1 MNRRRPEPVSRRY
14 DIADAGTRRGILEA
28 LENLGPTERRT
39 EDWCDWVLAFEDEGE
54 RLVLKQYSKGTLMIQ
69 GKADHLL
76 QVILHVLSPFLDEPA
91 EAAGN
96 GSGDGDRSGVHDG
109 SDGSSGGDR
118 SGGGGT
124 GAGTRKLPLPHIG
137 TDESGKGD
145 YFGPLVV
152 GGVMVETGTR
162 KQLVT
167 LGIRDSKQ
175 LGDARC
181 RELAA
186 EIRRICVG
194 KYREVIIPPER
205 YNTLYEEFRREGR
218 NLNHLLAWGHA
229 RTIES
234 LLESAPCRLAVTDQ
248 FGNES
253 YIRSRLMKKGREI
266 ELIQEH
272 RGERYLAVAAA
283 SILARDR
290 FLEYLERLSGEAG
303 LTLPKG
309 AGAPVVAAGRKY
321 VEQHGVD
328 KLPTVAKMH
337 YKTTAQ
343 VV

>member
-1 MNRRRPEPVSRRY
+1 MNRGRPEPVSRRY

-54 RLVLKQYSKGTLMIQ
+54 KLVLKQYRKGTLMIQ
-69 GKADHLL
+69 GKAGHLL
-76 QVILHVLSPFLDEPA
+76 QVILHVLSPFLDEHA
-91 EAAGN
+91 ETAANGSGGGN
-96 GSGDGDRSGVHDG
+96 GSGD
-109 SDGSSGGDR
+109 
-118 SGGGGT
+118 
-124 GAGTRKLPLPHIG
+124 AGTRKLPLPHIG

-152 GGVMVETGTR
+152 GGVLVETGTR

-167 LGIRDSKQ
+167 LGIRDSKK
-175 LGDARC
+175 LGDATC
-181 RELAA
+181 RKLAA
-186 EIRRICVG
+186 EIRRICIG

-234 LLESAPCRLAVTDQ
+234 LLEGNPCRLAVTDQ

-321 VEQHGVD
+321 VERHGAD
-328 KLPTVAKMH
+328 KLPSVAKMH

>member
-1 MNRRRPEPVSRRY
+1 MTRVRAEPVSRRY
-14 DIADAGTRRGILEA
+14 DIADAGRRRGILEA

-39 EDWCDWVLAFEDEGE
+39 EDWCDWVLVFEDEGE
-54 RLVLKQYSKGTLMIQ
+54 RLVLKQYRKGTLMIQ
-69 GKADHLL
+69 GRAGHLL

-91 EAAGN
+91 EAAA
-96 GSGDGDRSGVHDG
+96 DG
-109 SDGSSGGDR
+109 SAGGPA
-118 SGGGGT
+118 GT
-124 GAGTRKLPLPHIG
+124 GTRKLPLPHIG

-152 GGVMVETGTR
+152 GGVLVETGTR

-167 LGIRDSKQ
+167 LGIRDSKK

-234 LLESAPCRLAVTDQ
+234 LLECAPCRLAVTDQ
-248 FGNES
+248 FGNEG

-290 FLEYLERLSGEAG
+290 FLEYLDRLSGEAG
-303 LTLPKG
+303 LRLPKG
-309 AGAPVVAAGRKY
+309 AGAPVVAAGREY
-321 VEQHGVD
+321 VERHGVD

-337 YKTTAQ
+337 YKTTVQ

>member
-1 MNRRRPEPVSRRY
+1 MNRGRPEPVSRRY
-14 DIADAGTRRGILEA
+14 DVADTGKRRGILEA

-54 RLVLKQYSKGTLMIQ
+54 RLVLKQYRKGTLMIQ
-69 GKADHLL
+69 GRADHLL

-96 GSGDGDRSGVHDG
+96 GSAADAGSADG
-109 SDGSSGGDR
+109 SGGAR
-118 SGGGGT
+118 
-124 GAGTRKLPLPHIG
+124 TRKLPHPHIG

-152 GGVMVETGTR
+152 GGVLVETGTR
-162 KQLVT
+162 ERLVT
-167 LGIRDSKQ
+167 LGIRDSKK

-234 LLESAPCRLAVTDQ
+234 LLESTPCRLAVTDQ

-253 YIRSRLMKKGREI
+253 YIRFRLMKKGREI

-290 FLEYLERLSGEAG
+290 FLEYLESLSGAAG

-321 VEQHGVD
+321 VERHGVD
-328 KLPTVAKMH
+328 KLPSVAKMH
-337 YKTTAQ
+337 YKTTVQ
-343 VV
+343 VVQSRIIP

>member
-1 MNRRRPEPVSRRY
+1 MNRGRPEPVSRRY
-14 DIADAGTRRGILEA
+14 DVADAGKRRGILEA

-54 RLVLKQYSKGTLMIQ
+54 RLVLKQYRKGTLMIQ
-69 GKADHLL
+69 GRADHLL

-96 GSGDGDRSGVHDG
+96 GSVADAGSADGP
-109 SDGSSGGDR
+109 GGAR
-118 SGGGGT
+118 
-124 GAGTRKLPLPHIG
+124 TRKLPHPHIG

-152 GGVMVETGTR
+152 GGVLVETGTR
-162 KQLVT
+162 ERLVT
-167 LGIRDSKQ
+167 LGIRDSKK

-205 YNTLYEEFRREGR
+205 YNTLYEEFRREDR

-234 LLESAPCRLAVTDQ
+234 LLESTPCQLAVTDQ

-290 FLEYLERLSGEAG
+290 FLEHLERLSGEAG

-321 VEQHGVD
+321 VERHGVD
-328 KLPTVAKMH
+328 KLPSVAKMH

>member
-1 MNRRRPEPVSRRY
+1 MNRGRPEPVSRRY
-14 DIADAGTRRGILEA
+14 DVADTGKRRGILEA

-54 RLVLKQYSKGTLMIQ
+54 RLVLKQYRKGTLMIQ
-69 GKADHLL
+69 GRADHLL

-96 GSGDGDRSGVHDG
+96 GSAADAGSADG
-109 SDGSSGGDR
+109 SGGAR
-118 SGGGGT
+118 
-124 GAGTRKLPLPHIG
+124 TRKLPHPHIG

-152 GGVMVETGTR
+152 GGVLVETGTR
-162 KQLVT
+162 ERLVT
-167 LGIRDSKQ
+167 LGIRDSKK

-234 LLESAPCRLAVTDQ
+234 LLESTPCRLAVTDQ

-290 FLEYLERLSGEAG
+290 FLEHLERLSGEAG

-321 VEQHGVD
+321 VERHGVD
-328 KLPTVAKMH
+328 KLPSVAKMH
-337 YKTTAQ
+337 YKTTVQ
-343 VV
+343 VVQSRIIP

>member
-1 MNRRRPEPVSRRY
+1 MNRSKPEPVSRRY
-14 DIADAGTRRGILEA
+14 DIADAGRRRGILEA

-54 RLVLKQYSKGTLMIQ
+54 RLVLKQYRKGTLMIQ
-69 GKADHLL
+69 GRADHLL

-91 EAAGN
+91 EAATG
-96 GSGDGDRSGVHDG
+96 GSADG
-109 SDGSSGGDR
+109 SGGDR
-118 SGGGGT
+118 SG

-145 YFGPLVV
+145 FFGPLVV

-162 KQLVT
+162 QKLVT
-167 LGIRDSKQ
+167 LGIRDSKK

-234 LLESAPCRLAVTDQ
+234 LLEGSPCRLAVTDQ
-248 FGNES
+248 FGNEN

-290 FLEYLERLSGEAG
+290 FLEHLERLSGEAG

-321 VEQHGVD
+321 VERHGAE
-328 KLPTVAKMH
+328 KLPSVAKTH

>member
-1 MNRRRPEPVSRRY
+1 MNRGRPEPVSRRY
-14 DIADAGTRRGILEA
+14 DVADTGKRRGILEA

-54 RLVLKQYSKGTLMIQ
+54 RLVLKQYRKGTLMIQ
-69 GKADHLL
+69 GRADHLL

-96 GSGDGDRSGVHDG
+96 GSAADAGSADG
-109 SDGSSGGDR
+109 SGGAR
-118 SGGGGT
+118 
-124 GAGTRKLPLPHIG
+124 TRKLPHPHIG

-152 GGVMVETGTR
+152 GGVLVETGTR
-162 KQLVT
+162 ERLVT
-167 LGIRDSKQ
+167 MGIRDSKK
-175 LGDARC
+175 LGDSRC

-234 LLESAPCRLAVTDQ
+234 LLESTPCRLAVTDQ

-290 FLEYLERLSGEAG
+290 FLEHLERLSGEAG

-321 VEQHGVD
+321 VERHGVD
-328 KLPTVAKMH
+328 KLPSVAKMH
-337 YKTTAQ
+337 YKTTVQ
-343 VV
+343 VVQSRIIP

>member
-1 MNRRRPEPVSRRY
+1 MNRGKPEPVSRRY
-14 DIADAGTRRGILEA
+14 DIADVGTRRGILEA

-54 RLVLKQYSKGTLMIQ
+54 RLVLKQYRKGTLMIQ
-69 GKADHLL
+69 GRAGNLL
-76 QVILHVLSPFLDEPA
+76 QVILHVLSPFLDETA
-91 EAAGN
+91 ETAGVGFGGRNGKGSAN
-96 GSGDGDRSGVHDG
+96 GSG
-109 SDGSSGGDR
+109 
-118 SGGGGT
+118 

-152 GGVMVETGTR
+152 GGVLVENGTR
-162 KQLVT
+162 DRLVT
-167 LGIRDSKQ
+167 LGIRDSKK
-175 LGDARC
+175 LGDATC
-181 RELAA
+181 RKLAA

-234 LLESAPCRLAVTDQ
+234 LLESAPCQLAVTDQ

-303 LTLPKG
+303 LILPKG
-309 AGAPVVAAGRKY
+309 AGAPVIAAGRKY
-321 VEQHGVD
+321 VERHGVD
-328 KLPTVAKMH
+328 RLHSVAKMH

>member
-1 MNRRRPEPVSRRY
+1 MNRGSPKPVSRRF
-14 DIADAGTRRGILEA
+14 DIGDAGTRRGILDA

-54 RLVLKQYSKGTLMIQ
+54 RLVLKQYRKGTLMVQ
-69 GKADHLL
+69 GRADHLL

-91 EAAGN
+91 ETAGT
-96 GSGDGDRSGVHDG
+96 GSGDGAGPGAAAGSG
-109 SDGSSGGDR
+109 SGAK
-118 SGGGGT
+118 SGT
-124 GAGTRKLPLPHIG
+124 GAVTRKLPLPHIG

-152 GGVMVETGTR
+152 GGVLVETGTWKR
-162 KQLVT
+162 LAT
-167 LGIRDSKQ
+167 LGVRDSKK
-175 LGDARC
+175 LGDDRC
-181 RELAA
+181 RKLAA

-234 LLESAPCRLAVTDQ
+234 LLECAPCQLAVTDQ

-290 FLEYLERLSGEAG
+290 FLEYLERLSSEAG
-303 LTLPKG
+303 LILPKG

-321 VEQHGVD
+321 VERHGVD
-328 KLPTVAKMH
+328 KLPSVAKMH

>member
-1 MNRRRPEPVSRRY
+1 MNRGRPEPVSRRY
-14 DIADAGTRRGILEA
+14 DIADAGTRHGILEA

-54 RLVLKQYSKGTLMIQ
+54 RLVLKQYGKGTLMIQ
-69 GKADHLL
+69 GRAGHLL

-91 EAAGN
+91 ESAADGSGGGN
-96 GSGDGDRSGVHDG
+96 GSG
-109 SDGSSGGDR
+109 
-118 SGGGGT
+118 

-152 GGVMVETGTR
+152 GGVLVETGTR
-162 KQLVT
+162 ERLVT
-167 LGIRDSKQ
+167 LGIRDSKK
-175 LGDARC
+175 LGDATC
-181 RELAA
+181 RKLAA

-234 LLESAPCRLAVTDQ
+234 LLEGTPCRLAVTDQ

-303 LTLPKG
+303 LILPKG
-309 AGAPVVAAGRKY
+309 ASAPVVAAGRKY
-321 VEQHGVD
+321 VARHGVE
-328 KLPTVAKMH
+328 KLPSVAKMH

>member
-14 DIADAGTRRGILEA
+14 DIADAGMRRGILEA
-28 LENLGPTERRT
+28 LEHLGPTERRT

-54 RLVLKQYSKGTLMIQ
+54 KLVLKQYRKGTLMIQ
-69 GKADHLL
+69 GRADHLL
-76 QVILHVLSPFLDEPA
+76 HVILHALSPFLNESA
-91 EAAGN
+91 EATGDGSAG
-96 GSGDGDRSGVHDG
+96 GSGVGDG
-109 SDGSSGGDR
+109 SG
-118 SGGGGT
+118 
-124 GAGTRKLPLPHIG
+124 GAGTRSLPLPYIG

-145 YFGPLVV
+145 FFGPLVV
-152 GGVMVETGTR
+152 GGVLVETGTR
-162 KQLVT
+162 KKLVT
-167 LGIRDSKQ
+167 LGIRDSKK
-175 LGDARC
+175 LGDATC
-181 RELAA
+181 RKLAT

-234 LLESAPCRLAVTDQ
+234 LLESAPCQLAVADQ

-303 LTLPKG
+303 LALPKG

-321 VEQHGVD
+321 VERHGVD
-328 KLPTVAKMH
+328 KLPSVAKMH
-337 YKTTAQ
+337 YRTTAQ

>member
-54 RLVLKQYSKGTLMIQ
+54 RLVLKQYRKGTLMVQ
-69 GKADHLL
+69 GRAGHLL

-91 EAAGN
+91 ETG
-96 GSGDGDRSGVHDG
+96 GDG
-109 SDGSSGGDR
+109 
-118 SGGGGT
+118 SGGGSGSG

-152 GGVMVETGTR
+152 GGVLVETRTR
-162 KQLVT
+162 ERLVT
-167 LGIRDSKQ
+167 LGIRDSKK
-175 LGDARC
+175 LGDATC
-181 RELAA
+181 RKLAA

-234 LLESAPCRLAVTDQ
+234 LLESAPCPLAVTDQ

-303 LTLPKG
+303 LILPKG
-309 AGAPVVAAGRKY
+309 AGAAVVAAGRKY
-321 VEQHGVD
+321 VERHGVD
-328 KLPTVAKMH
+328 KLPSVAKMH

>member
-1 MNRRRPEPVSRRY
+1 M
-14 DIADAGTRRGILEA
+14 RRGIREA
-28 LENLGPTERRT
+28 LENLGPSERRN

-54 RLVLKQYSKGTLMIQ
+54 RLVLKQYRKGTLMIQ
-69 GKADHLL
+69 GRAGHLL
-76 QVILHVLSPFLDEPA
+76 RVILHVLSPFLDEPA
-91 EAAGN
+91 VAAAG
-96 GSGDGDRSGVHDG
+96 GSGGG
-109 SDGSSGGDR
+109 SGGADR
-118 SGGGGT
+118 SGGGNGGPERSG

-152 GGVMVETGTR
+152 GGVLVETGTR
-162 KQLVT
+162 KQLVA
-167 LGIRDSKQ
+167 LGIRDSKK
-175 LGDARC
+175 LSDARC
-181 RELAA
+181 REMAA
-186 EIRRICVG
+186 GIRRICVG

-253 YIRSRLMKKGREI
+253 YIRSRLMRKGREI

-303 LTLPKG
+303 LVLPKG

-321 VEQHGVD
+321 VERHGAD
-328 KLPTVAKMH
+328 KLPSVAKMH
-337 YKTTAQ
+337 YKTTVQ

>member
-1 MNRRRPEPVSRRY
+1 MNRSRPEPVSRRY
-14 DIADAGTRRGILEA
+14 DIAADGKRRGILEA

-54 RLVLKQYSKGTLMIQ
+54 KLVLKQYRKGTLMIQ
-69 GKADHLL
+69 GRADHLL
-76 QVILHVLSPFLDEPA
+76 RVILHVLSPFLDEPA
-91 EAAGN
+91 ETAAN
-96 GSGDGDRSGVHDG
+96 GSGRAYESGAANG
-109 SDGSSGGDR
+109 SRGANGSGGAYV
-118 SGGGGT
+118 SGGASDKSGGT
-124 GAGTRKLPLPHIG
+124 GIRKLPLPHIG

-152 GGVMVETGTR
+152 GGVLVETGPR

-167 LGIRDSKQ
+167 LGIRDSKK

-205 YNTLYEEFRREGR
+205 YNTLYEEFRREGS
-218 NLNHLLAWGHA
+218 NLN

-234 LLESAPCRLAVTDQ
+234 LLESAPCPLAVTDQ

-321 VEQHGVD
+321 VERHGVD
-328 KLPTVAKMH
+328 KLPSVAKMH

>member
-1 MNRRRPEPVSRRY
+1 MNRGKPEPVSRRY
-14 DIADAGTRRGILEA
+14 DITDAGTRRGILEA
-28 LENLGPTERRT
+28 LENIGPTERRT

-54 RLVLKQYSKGTLMIQ
+54 KLVLKQYRKGTLMIQ

-76 QVILHVLSPFLDEPA
+76 QVILHVLSPFLDEPV
-91 EAAGN
+91 EAAG
-96 GSGDGDRSGVHDG
+96 DG
-109 SDGSSGGDR
+109 
-118 SGGGGT
+118 SGGGNKKGGADGVGGNGPG

-152 GGVMVETGTR
+152 GGVLVETGTR

-167 LGIRDSKQ
+167 LGIRDSKK
-175 LGDARC
+175 LGDAAC
-181 RELAA
+181 RKLAA

-234 LLESAPCRLAVTDQ
+234 LLESAPCPLAVTDQ
-248 FGNES
+248 FGNEN

-290 FLEYLERLSGEAG
+290 FLEYLEKLSGEAG

-321 VEQHGVD
+321 VERHGVD
-328 KLPTVAKMH
+328 KLPSVAKMH

-343 VV
+343 VVQTQMM

>member
-1 MNRRRPEPVSRRY
+1 M
-14 DIADAGTRRGILEA
+14 RRGIREA
-28 LENLGPTERRT
+28 LESIGPSERRT
-39 EDWCDWVLAFEDEGE
+39 EDWCDWVLVFEDEGE
-54 RLVLKQYSKGTLMIQ
+54 RLVLKQYRKGTLMIQ
-69 GKADHLL
+69 GRAEHLL
-76 QVILHVLSPFLDEPA
+76 QVVLHVLSPFLDEPA
-91 EAAGN
+91 EAAA
-96 GSGDGDRSGVHDG
+96 DA
-109 SDGSSGGDR
+109 SGG
-118 SGGGGT
+118 
-124 GAGTRKLPLPHIG
+124 AKTRKLPLPHIG

-152 GGVMVETGTR
+152 GGVMVESASRGELTD
-162 KQLVT
+162 
-167 LGIRDSKQ
+167 LGIRDSKK

-194 KYREVIIPPER
+194 KYHEVIIPPGR

-234 LLESAPCRLAVTDQ
+234 LLESAPCPLAVADQ

-253 YIRSRLMKKGREI
+253 YIRSRLMNKGREI

-290 FLEYLERLSGEAG
+290 FLEYLGRLSVEAG

-321 VEQHGVD
+321 VERHGVD
-328 KLPTVAKMH
+328 KLPSVAKMH
-337 YKTTAQ
+337 YKTTVQ

>member
-1 MNRRRPEPVSRRY
+1 MAERSAARGRARPETRGLMNRGKPEPVSRRY

-54 RLVLKQYSKGTLMIQ
+54 RLVLKQYRKGTLMVQ
-69 GKADHLL
+69 GRAGHLL

-91 EAAGN
+91 ETG
-96 GSGDGDRSGVHDG
+96 GDG
-109 SDGSSGGDR
+109 
-118 SGGGGT
+118 SGGGSGSG

-152 GGVMVETGTR
+152 SGVLVETRTR
-162 KQLVT
+162 ERLVT
-167 LGIRDSKQ
+167 LGIRDSKK
-175 LGDARC
+175 LGDATC
-181 RELAA
+181 RKLAA

-234 LLESAPCRLAVTDQ
+234 LLESAPCQLAVTDQ

-309 AGAPVVAAGRKY
+309 AGAPVVEAGRKY
-321 VEQHGVD
+321 VERHGVD
-328 KLPTVAKMH
+328 KLPSVAKMH

>member
-1 MNRRRPEPVSRRY
+1 MNRSKPEPVSRRY
-14 DIADAGTRRGILEA
+14 DIADAGRRRGIFEA
-28 LENLGPTERRT
+28 LENLGPAERRT

-54 RLVLKQYSKGTLMIQ
+54 RLVLKQYRKGTLMIQ
-69 GKADHLL
+69 GRAGHLL

-91 EAAGN
+91 EAATGGPAN
-96 GSGDGDRSGVHDG
+96 GSG
-109 SDGSSGGDR
+109 GGAR
-118 SGGGGT
+118 SGGT
-124 GAGTRKLPLPHIG
+124 GTRKLPLPHIG

-167 LGIRDSKQ
+167 LGIRDSKK

-234 LLESAPCRLAVTDQ
+234 LLEGAPCRLAVTDQ

-321 VEQHGVD
+321 VERHGAED
-328 KLPTVAKMH
+328 LPSVAKMH

-343 VV
+343 VM

>member
-1 MNRRRPEPVSRRY
+1 MTGRPADSGRARPETRGLMNRGKPEPVSRRY

-54 RLVLKQYSKGTLMIQ
+54 RLVLKQYRKGTLMVQ
-69 GKADHLL
+69 GRAGHLL

-91 EAAGN
+91 ETG
-96 GSGDGDRSGVHDG
+96 GDG
-109 SDGSSGGDR
+109 
-118 SGGGGT
+118 SGGGSGSG

-152 GGVMVETGTR
+152 GGVLVETRTR
-162 KQLVT
+162 ERLVT
-167 LGIRDSKQ
+167 LGIRDSKK
-175 LGDARC
+175 LGDATC
-181 RELAA
+181 RKLAA

-205 YNTLYEEFRREGR
+205 YNTLYEDFRREGR

-234 LLESAPCRLAVTDQ
+234 LLESAPCPLAVTDQ

-321 VEQHGVD
+321 VERHGVD
-328 KLPTVAKMH
+328 KLPSVAKMH

-343 VV
+343 VA

>member
-14 DIADAGTRRGILEA
+14 DIADAGRRRGILEA

-39 EDWCDWVLAFEDEGE
+39 EDWCDWVLIFEDEGE
-54 RLVLKQYSKGTLMIQ
+54 KLVLKQYRKGTLMIQ
-69 GKADHLL
+69 GRADHLL

-91 EAAGN
+91 ETARN
-96 GSGDGDRSGVHDG
+96 GSGE
-109 SDGSSGGDR
+109 GDR
-118 SGGGGT
+118 SGGGDGSG

-152 GGVMVETGTR
+152 GGVLVETGTR

-167 LGIRDSKQ
+167 LGIRDSKK

-234 LLESAPCRLAVTDQ
+234 LLEGTPCKLAVTDQ

-290 FLEYLERLSGEAG
+290 FLEYLERLSGEAS

-321 VEQHGVD
+321 VERHGAD
-328 KLPTVAKMH
+328 KLPSVAKMH